1 MSATRSA
8 VKAERVTRTQAVVE
22 GLLDEIIAGR
32 LVAGEPLPP
41 EGDLADGLGVSRLT
55 LREGVRLLQ
64 AQGVIVPVPGSRH
77 RIAPVD
83 EWTGLEAVV
92 RYSRSGGARRR
103 AALDLL
109 DMRVMF
115 ETGAAELAAPRSS
128 EEHIRALEDALERM
142 RSAHANGDVPGFVDA
157 DLAFHDVIFQAADN
171 RILVA
176 SVRPLTAMLQESRS
190 ETSAVFEIRE
200 HALVEHEAVLEAMRT
215 RSAAA
220 AREAMASHMR
230 QTREDLLHYVQGA

>member
-1 MSATRSA
+1 M
-8 VKAERVTRTQAVVE
+8 VERVTRTQSVVD

-41 EGDLADGLGVSRLT
+41 EADLADLLGVSRLT

-64 AQGVIVPVPGSRH
+64 AQGVIIPVPGSRH
-77 RIAPVD
+77 RIAPIE

-92 RYSRSGGARRR
+92 RFSRSGGARRR
-103 AALDLL
+103 SALELL

-115 ETGAAELAAPRSS
+115 ETGAAELAAPRCTD
-128 EEHIRALEDALERM
+128 EHIARLEELLNRM
-142 RSAHANGDVPGFVDA
+142 QTAHDRGDVPGFVDA
-157 DLAFHDVIFQAADN
+157 DLAFHDVVFDAADN

-176 SVRPLTAMLQESRS
+176 SVRPLTALLQDSRS

-200 HALVEHEAVLEAMRT
+200 HALVEHAAVLEAMRS
-215 RSAAA
+215 RSAES
-220 AREAMASHMR
+220 AREAMTSHMR
-230 QTREDLLHYVQGA
+230 QTRDDLLHHVLGE

>member
-41 EGDLADGLGVSRLT
+41 EGDLAEGLGVSRLT

-115 ETGAAELAAPRSS
+115 ETGAAELAAPRSTD
-128 EEHIRALEDALERM
+128 EQLLALEDALERM
-142 RSAHANGDVPGFVDA
+142 RSAHADGDVPGFVDG

-176 SVRPLTAMLQESRS
+176 SVRPLTALLQESRS

-200 HALVEHEAVLEAMRT
+200 HALVEHEAVLEAMRI
-215 RSAAA
+215 RSADA

-230 QTREDLLHYVQGA
+230 QTREDLLHYVQGV

>member
-1 MSATRSA
+1 M
-8 VKAERVTRTQAVVE
+8 KAERVTRTQSVVD

-32 LVAGEPLPP
+32 LVAGETLPA
-41 EGDLADGLGVSRLT
+41 EADLAALVGVSRLT

-92 RYSRSGGARRR
+92 RHARSGGARRR
-103 AALDLL
+103 SSLELL

-115 ETGAAELAAPRSS
+115 ETGAAELAAPRATD
-128 EEHIRALEDALERM
+128 EHIARLDELLQAM
-142 RSAHANGDVPGFVDA
+142 RVAHAHGDVPGFVEA
-157 DLAFHDVIFQAADN
+157 DLAFHDVIFAAADN

-176 SVRPLTAMLQESRS
+176 SMRPLTTMLQDSRS
-190 ETSAVFEIRE
+190 ETSSVLEIRE
-200 HALVEHEAVLEAMRT
+200 HAITEHTAVLDAMRSK
-215 RSAAA
+215 SAEA

-230 QTREDLLHYVQGA
+230 QTRDDLLHYVLGE

>member
-1 MSATRSA
+1 M
-8 VKAERVTRTQAVVE
+8 TRTQSVVD

-32 LVAGEPLPP
+32 LVAGETLPA
-41 EGDLADGLGVSRLT
+41 EADLADLLDVSRLT

-77 RIAPVD
+77 RVAPVD

-92 RYSRSGGARRR
+92 RYARSGGGHRPAS
-103 AALDLL
+103 LDLL

-115 ETGAAELAAPRSS
+115 ETGAAELAATRADD
-128 EEHIRALEDALERM
+128 EHIARLEDHLAKM
-142 RSAHANGDVPGFVDA
+142 RDAHARGDVAGFVDA
-157 DLAFHDVIFQAADN
+157 DLAFHDVIFAAADN

-176 SVRPLTAMLQESRS
+176 SVRPLTAILQDSRS
-190 ETSAVFEIRE
+190 ETSAVFDIRE
-200 HALVEHEAVLEAMRT
+200 HAIDEHAAVLVAMRT
-215 RSAAA
+215 RSPQA

-230 QTREDLLHYVQGA
+230 QTRDDLLHYVLGE

>member
-1 MSATRSA
+1 M
-8 VKAERVTRTQAVVE
+8 KPERVSRTQSVVD

-32 LVAGEPLPP
+32 LEAGETLPA
-41 EGDLADGLGVSRLT
+41 EADLAALLGVSRLT

-77 RIAPVD
+77 RVAPVD

-92 RYSRSGGARRR
+92 RFSRSGGARRR
-103 AALDLL
+103 SSLDLI

-115 ETGAAELAAPRSS
+115 ETGAAELAAPRCTD
-128 EEHIRALEDALERM
+128 EHIERLEELLEEM

-157 DLAFHDVIFQAADN
+157 DLAFHDVIFAAADN

-176 SVRPLTAMLQESRS
+176 SVRPLTAILQDSRS
-190 ETSAVFEIRE
+190 ETSAVLEIRE
-200 HALVEHEAVLEAMRT
+200 HAIAEHAAVLEAMRT
-215 RSAAA
+215 RSGSA

-230 QTREDLLHYVQGA
+230 QTRDDLLHYVLGE

>member
-1 MSATRSA
+1 M
-8 VKAERVTRTQAVVE
+8 VEKVTRTQSVVD

-41 EGDLADGLGVSRLT
+41 EADLADLLDVSRLT

-83 EWTGLEAVV
+83 EWTGLDAVV
-92 RYSRSGGARRR
+92 RFSRSGGARRR
-103 AALDLL
+103 SALELLDL
-109 DMRVMF
+109 RVMF
-115 ETGAAELAAPRSS
+115 ETGAAELAAPRCT
-128 EEHIRALEDALERM
+128 EEHIERLDALLAEM
-142 RSAHANGDVPGFVDA
+142 RTAHDRGDVPGFVSA

-176 SVRPLTAMLQESRS
+176 SVRPLTALMQDSRS

-200 HALVEHEAVLEAMRT
+200 HALAEHTAVLEAMRT
-215 RSAAA
+215 RSADA

-230 QTREDLLHYVQGA
+230 QTRDDLLHYVLGA

>member
-1 MSATRSA
+1 M
-8 VKAERVTRTQAVVE
+8 KPERVTRTQSVVD

-32 LVAGEPLPP
+32 LIAGETLPA
-41 EGDLADGLGVSRLT
+41 ESDLAALLGVSRLT

-77 RIAPVD
+77 RVAPVD

-92 RYSRSGGARRR
+92 RFSRSGGARRR
-103 AALDLL
+103 SSLDLL

-115 ETGAAELAAPRSS
+115 ETGAAALAAPRATD
-128 EEHIRALEDALERM
+128 EHVARLAELLAKMIE
-142 RSAHANGDVPGFVDA
+142 AHGNGDVPGFVAA
-157 DLAFHDVIFQAADN
+157 DLAFHDVIFAAADN

-176 SVRPLTAMLQESRS
+176 SVRPLTAILQDSRS

-200 HALVEHEAVLEAMRT
+200 HAIGEHAAVLAAMRT
-215 RSAAA
+215 RDPVA

-230 QTREDLLHYVQGA
+230 QTREDLLHYVLGE

>member
-1 MSATRSA
+1 MK
-8 VKAERVTRTQAVVE
+8 VERVSRTQSVVN

-32 LVAGEPLPP
+32 LVAGETLPA
-41 EGDLADGLGVSRLT
+41 EADLAALLGVSRLT

-77 RIAPVD
+77 RVAPVD

-92 RYSRSGGARRR
+92 RFARSGGARRR
-103 AALDLL
+103 SSLDLI

-115 ETGAAELAAPRSS
+115 ETGAAELAAPRCTD
-128 EEHIRALEDALERM
+128 EHIAQLESMLASM
-142 RSAHANGDVPGFVDA
+142 RTAHDNGDVPGFVEA
-157 DLAFHDVIFQAADN
+157 DLAFHDVIFAAADN

-176 SVRPLTAMLQESRS
+176 SVRPLTTMLQDSRT
-190 ETSAVFEIRE
+190 ETSSVRDIRE
-200 HALVEHEAVLEAMRT
+200 HAIAEHSAVLEAMRT
-215 RSAAA
+215 RSADA

-230 QTREDLLHYVQGA
+230 QTRDDLLHYVLGE

>member
-1 MSATRSA
+1 MK
-8 VKAERVTRTQAVVE
+8 VERVTRTQSVVD

-32 LVAGEPLPP
+32 LVAGETLPA
-41 EGDLADGLGVSRLT
+41 EADLASMLGVSRLT

-77 RIAPVD
+77 RIAPVE

-103 AALDLL
+103 SSLDLL

-115 ETGAAELAAPRSS
+115 ETGAAELAAPKCSD
-128 EEHIRALEDALERM
+128 EHLARLEALLVLM
-142 RSAHANGDVPGFVDA
+142 RTAHENGDVPGFVDA
-157 DLAFHDVIFQAADN
+157 DLAFHDVIFAAADN
-171 RILVA
+171 RILIA
-176 SVRPLTAMLQESRS
+176 SVRPLTTMLQDSRS

-200 HALVEHEAVLEAMRT
+200 HAIGEHAAVLEAMRT
-215 RSAAA
+215 RSGAA

-230 QTREDLLHYVQGA
+230 QTRDDLLHYVLGE

>member
-1 MSATRSA
+1 MKS
-8 VKAERVTRTQAVVE
+8 ERVTRTQSVVD

-32 LVAGEPLPP
+32 VVAGEPLPA
-41 EGDLADGLGVSRLT
+41 EADLAALLGVSRLT

-77 RIAPVD
+77 RVAPVD

-103 AALDLL
+103 SSLELL

-115 ETGAAELAAPRSS
+115 ETGAAELAAPRCTD
-128 EEHIRALEDALERM
+128 EHIARLAELLEQM
-142 RSAHANGDVPGFVDA
+142 RTAHANGDVPGFVDA
-157 DLAFHDVIFQAADN
+157 DLAFHDVIFAAADN

-176 SVRPLTAMLQESRS
+176 SVRPLTTMLQASRS
-190 ETSAVFEIRE
+190 ETSAVLEIRE
-200 HALVEHEAVLEAMRT
+200 HALVEHAAVLEAMRS
-215 RSAAA
+215 RSPEA
-220 AREAMASHMR
+220 AREAMAGHMR
-230 QTREDLLHYVQGA
+230 QTRDDLLHYVLGE

>member
-1 MSATRSA
+1 MKT
-8 VKAERVTRTQAVVE
+8 ERVTRTQAVVE

-41 EGDLADGLGVSRLT
+41 EGDLAEDLGVSRLT

-92 RYSRSGGARRR
+92 RYSRSGSARRR

-115 ETGAAELAAPRSS
+115 ETGAAELAAPRCTD
-128 EEHIRALEDALERM
+128 AQLADLEAALERM
-142 RSAHANGDVPGFVDA
+142 QSAHANGDVPGFVDA

-176 SVRPLTAMLQESRS
+176 SVRPLTALLQESRS

-200 HALVEHEAVLEAMRT
+200 HALVEHAAVLVAMRT
-215 RSAAA
+215 RSAEG

>member
-1 MSATRSA
+1 M
-8 VKAERVTRTQAVVE
+8 KPERVTRTQSVVD

-32 LVAGEPLPP
+32 LVAGETLPA
-41 EGDLADGLGVSRLT
+41 EADLAALLGVSRLT

-77 RIAPVD
+77 RVAPVD

-92 RYSRSGGARRR
+92 RHSRSGGARRR
-103 AALDLL
+103 SSLELL

-115 ETGAAELAAPRSS
+115 ETGAAELAAPRCSD
-128 EEHIRALEDALERM
+128 EHIARLEELLEEM
-142 RSAHANGDVPGFVDA
+142 RTAHALGDVPGFVDA
-157 DLAFHDVIFQAADN
+157 DLAFHDVIFAAADN

-176 SVRPLTAMLQESRS
+176 SVRPLTTMLQDSRS
-190 ETSAVFEIRE
+190 ETSAVLEIRE
-200 HALVEHEAVLEAMRT
+200 HALVEHAAVLDAMRS
-215 RSAAA
+215 RSPEA

-230 QTREDLLHYVQGA
+230 QTRDDLLHYVLGE

>member
-1 MSATRSA
+1 MK
-8 VKAERVTRTQAVVE
+8 VERVTRTQSVVD

-32 LVAGEPLPP
+32 LAAGEQLPP
-41 EGDLADGLGVSRLT
+41 EADLAALVGVSRLT

-92 RYSRSGGARRR
+92 RLSRSGGERRR
-103 AALDLL
+103 ASLELL

-115 ETGAAELAAPRSS
+115 ETGAAQLAAPRCT
-128 EEHIRALEDALERM
+128 EEDVSRLEHLVAQM
-142 RSAHANGDVPGFVDA
+142 RTAHANGDVPGFVES
-157 DLAFHDVIFQAADN
+157 DLAFHDVIFAAADN

-176 SVRPLTAMLQESRS
+176 SVRPLTTMLEDSRS
-190 ETSAVFEIRE
+190 ETSSVLEIRE
-200 HALVEHEAVLEAMRT
+200 HALVEHAAVLEAMRS
-215 RSAAA
+215 RSADA

-230 QTREDLLHYVQGA
+230 QTRDDLLHYVLGE